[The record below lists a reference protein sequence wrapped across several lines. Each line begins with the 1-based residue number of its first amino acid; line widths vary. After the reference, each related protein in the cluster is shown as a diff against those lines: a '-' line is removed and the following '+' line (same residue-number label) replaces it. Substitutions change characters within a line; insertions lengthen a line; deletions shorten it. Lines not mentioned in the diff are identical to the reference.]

1 MSNAAVGTRPERTG
15 REIAI
20 DRKAANA
27 FFARMNRWSKLS
39 ANRARDLRRLL
50 ERESHDWNLRCCT
63 AEGRVW
69 AAANASSPSERAH
82 RTAERIAADPLAH
95 RDASQLRHYVPATT
109 EALMPRTRLHPI
121 STRERARSTESARRY
136 WVRVTHRR
144 DQVLLDGRTPF
155 AQWLLANPRYGPVR
169 PAPVDDSS
177 AKRRARY
184 GRYKSGEVHI
194 VGMTAES
201 AIQIAMGALDK
212 R

>member
-1 MSNAAVGTRPERTG
+1 MTNAAVGTRPERTG

-82 RTAERIAADPLAH
+82 RTAERIAADPLAR

-109 EALMPRTRLHPI
+109 EALMPRIRLHPI

-184 GRYKSGEVHI
+184 ARYKSGEVHI
-194 VGMTAES
+194 VGMTSES